1 MIMKFIGLLILSAFW
16 LGFIFLDSGSSIA
29 LEEISQSFLSPVF
42 VTSGVLPVLI
52 GWSVFLM
59 LTAFIEM
66 RAQKI

>member
-1 MIMKFIGLLILSAFW
+1 MKFIGLLILSAFW

>member
-1 MIMKFIGLLILSAFW
+1 MKFIGLLILSAFW
-16 LGFIFLDSGSSIA
+16 LCFIFLDSGSSIA
-29 LEEISQSFLSPVF
+29 LEENSQSFLSPVF

-66 RAQKI
+66 RTQKI